1 MNLSDIHTGVQGAKK
16 TKRLGRGKGTGQGKT
31 AGRGHKGQGSRAG
44 CSRSPVFEGGQFPLA
59 RRVPKRGFNN
69 KFALEVRTVNVQL
82 LDDLF
87 EAGEDVTP
95 EVLAVQGIVS
105 GRYDVLKILGDGDL
119 VTKLRVSAHRFSKTA
134 REKIEAAGGE
144 CVVLPGVAPVVK
156 NKMGSQKK
164 G

>member
-1 MNLSDIHTGVQGAKK
+1 M
-16 TKRLGRGKGTGQGKT
+16 
-31 AGRGHKGQGSRAG
+31 
-44 CSRSPVFEGGQFPLA
+44 A

-69 KFALEVRTVNVQL
+69 KFALEVRAVNVQL

-95 EVLAVQGIVS
+95 EVLAANGIVS

-134 REKIEAAGGE
+134 RAKIEAAGGE
-144 CVVLPGVAPVVK
+144 CIVLPGVAPVVK